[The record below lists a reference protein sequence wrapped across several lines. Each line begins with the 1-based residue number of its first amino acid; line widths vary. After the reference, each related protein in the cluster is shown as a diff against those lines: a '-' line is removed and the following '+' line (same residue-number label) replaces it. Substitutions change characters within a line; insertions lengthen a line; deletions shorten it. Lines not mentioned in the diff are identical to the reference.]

1 MVMAKTKYVFFN
13 GEIVPHDEAKVHV
26 STTAFKFGAAVFEGV
41 RGYWNERQEQL
52 YLFRMPEHMQRLEF
66 SQRVMRFD
74 EIIDADYVTGKAIEL
89 IRANEV
95 RETLHM
101 VLTVFVNGRGGPET
115 RGPVALSITANP
127 GFTRGFVQ
135 TGCSVQVSSWQRV
148 PDNAMPVRVKCNANY
163 QNGRLAAVQAR
174 SDGYDTALLLNSR
187 GKVSEGPGQCFF
199 MIRDGKAI
207 TPSTSPGHHPHAPAA
222 LLRGGGG
229 GTRRGPQRARGR
241 RRGILLRHGLGGDAH
256 PRHRSAAGRL
266 RHHRSRRHPAQGSVL
281 PGHERRGRRLPR
293 VADAGLRDLTCERSA
308 RRSSPTCPGG
318 KRSSAPRMSPHR

>member
-1 MVMAKTKYVFFN
+1 MATTRYVFFD

-52 YLFRMPEHMQRLEF
+52 YLFRMPEHMQRLVY
-66 SQRVMRFD
+66 SQRVMRFED
-74 EIIDADYVTGKAIEL
+74 IIDADYITGKAIEL

-101 VLTVFVNGRGGPET
+101 VPTVFVNGRGGPET

-127 GFTRGFVQ
+127 GFTRGYVQ

-207 TPSTSPGHHPHAPAA
+207 TPGTNNDILESITRDTIIELLPRYCGVEVEERDVDRSELAA
-222 LLRGGGG
+222 ADEAFFC
-229 GTRRGPQRARGR
+229 GTAWEVTP
-241 RRGILLRHGLGGDAH
+241 ILDID
-256 PRHRSAAGRL
+256 
-266 RHHRSRRHPAQGSVL
+266 
-281 PGHERRGRRLPR
+281 RLPVGSGAIGPVVTGLKEAYFR
-293 VADAGLRDLTCERSA
+293 VTKGEVDDYPEW
-308 RRSSPTCPGG
+308 
-318 KRSSAPRMSPHR
+318 RMPVYET